1 VTISLVIV
9 TDGAHLSNLKRTID
23 SVKDIIN
30 ETVIVY
36 QGLDS
41 AIYAEIQALSSFSV
55 ITTPKGNAD
64 LDRNF
69 AYGLAT
75 QEWIL
80 ALDDDEWV
88 PPETKQFISQ
98 IGFSKVDLVWFEFKN
113 LVDGVDIKEILGPDP
128 HPRLWRRKDGLINWP
143 MQAHTYP
150 QIQTP
155 LQYMTTNPIV
165 HDRQYDELFSRHEKR
180 MAMMDGQNKDLET
193 RFITAL
199 KSKLGKK

>member
-41 AIYAEIQALSSFSV
+41 ATYAELQALSSFSV
-55 ITTPKGNAD
+55 MTTPKGNAD

-69 AYGLAT
+69 AYGMAT

-88 PPETKQFISQ
+88 PEETKQFISQ